1 MLEKQQGGKYVRNL
15 DEIHTK
21 SIIFKESYTNE
32 STVRAFEE
40 CYEKTEELSGSP
52 TF

>member
-1 MLEKQQGGKYVRNL
+1 MLEKQHGGKYVRNL

-32 STVRAFEE
+32 STVSAFEE